1 MIPLSKIYKLD
12 RFGVKLCGM
21 EELLIFFC
29 NTLSSKK
36 FSPHTILGSFPS
48 GSAVKNPPANAGDA
62 GDAGSIPTIAFF
74 FSQNLLSLLFN
85 FCGFDLSLL
94 TNSFIVDI
102 QLLSRVQLFVT
113 P

>member
-62 GDAGSIPTIAFF
+62 GDVGSIPGLGR
-74 FSQNLLSLLFN
+74 SLEEGNSNPLQVSGLGNLHGQRSLEVYGPWG
-85 FCGFDLSLL
+85 CKKSD
-94 TNSFIVDI
+94 T
-102 QLLSRVQLFVT
+102 T
-113 P
+113 